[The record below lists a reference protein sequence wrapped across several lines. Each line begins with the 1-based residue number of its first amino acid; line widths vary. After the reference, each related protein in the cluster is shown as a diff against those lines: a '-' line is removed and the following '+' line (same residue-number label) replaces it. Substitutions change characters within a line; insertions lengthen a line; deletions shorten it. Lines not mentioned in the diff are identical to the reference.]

1 MLKQTI
7 ALVAV
12 SAAIVFS
19 MSHAQLGV
27 QWLVSAHEWISQLL
41 NDVFS
46 PGQAGTLAKGL
57 IALLSVP
64 IIAGLIPALTYW
76 LIRRHWFPYFMEIV
90 WVVWL
95 LQVGALVVLYKAV

>member
-7 ALVAV
+7 ALVAF

-27 QWLVSAHEWISQLL
+27 QWLVDAHGWISELL
-41 NDVFS
+41 NEVFS
-46 PGQAGTLAKGL
+46 PGQAGSLAKGL
-57 IALLSVP
+57 IALLSLP
-64 IIAGLIPALTYW
+64 LIAGLIPAITYW

-95 LQVGALVVLYKAV
+95 VQVGALVVLYKAV